1 MGFAGAVALQQNA
14 VFRALGEDANW
25 DGVTGPVRVRRL
37 AADQDVRLGMATIV
51 QTGVIIRVRKLE
63 VPAPAD
69 GQQVQILG
77 DDGSPL
83 ADGLYFINGEPELD
97 RKSVWHCP
105 ARQG

>member
-1 MGFAGAVALQQNA
+1 MRQQA
-14 VFRALGEDANW
+14 AIFERLGEDATW
-25 DGVTGPVRVRRL
+25 DGASGPVRVLRRIT
-37 AADQDVRLGMATIV
+37 DQDVRLGTATIV

-69 GQQVQILG
+69 GQQVQILD
-77 DDGSPL
+77 DDGNPL
-83 ADGLYFINGEPELD
+83 ADGLYVLNGEPEID